1 MTCQTLLPSLIF
13 EGEAKSQPLAPK
25 ENHLDLVPPMNTN
38 NRLEQLGLM
47 DYNTL
52 AFYNIYLIK

>member
-13 EGEAKSQPLAPK
+13 EGEAKSQPLAP
-25 ENHLDLVPPMNTN
+25 EQNQIDLAPHMNTN
-38 NRLEQLGLM
+38 NRQEQLCLV

-52 AFYNIYLIK
+52 AFYSIFLIQ